1 MTTVTFQV
9 IDGVDKGLVFSELST
24 PITVG
29 REEGNS
35 VRLNDERISRFHA
48 KIQFDQGDMIL
59 TDLDSTNGTRVNGQ
73 LIHVHRLRHG
83 DCVHLG
89 RSVLLFGSLEE
100 IAARETQMAQSSR
113 MPVMA
118 EKLDSSEDLRTVLN
132 KSSINQTDVG
142 TPDFTISDDKQ
153 EVSSNESLKIGRYK
167 FPPLPQK
174 LSPSQAARLSEMLD
188 FLHRTLSA
196 VIPGAQTSEDGTEV
210 TLDFSTWQ
218 KLLQTELLLARYCRA
233 ITDPDQ

>member
-1 MTTVTFQV
+1 MPTVTFQV
-9 IDGVDKGLVFSELST
+9 IDGVDKGLVFNELTT

-59 TDLDSTNGTRVNGQ
+59 TDLESTNGTRVNGQ

-100 IAARETQMAQSSR
+100 IAARETQLNQAAHQAVLS
-113 MPVMA
+113 
-118 EKLDSSEDLRTVLN
+118 EKLDSSEDLRTVMS
-132 KSSINQTDVG
+132 KSG
-142 TPDFTISDDKQ
+142 TQYEQASPDFTITDDKV
-153 EVSSNESLKIGRYK
+153 EVSSNESLKIGKFK

-174 LSPSQAARLSEMLD
+174 LSPSQAARLAEMLD
-188 FLHRTLSA
+188 FLHRSLGSI
-196 VIPGAQTSEDGTEV
+196 IPTAMMSEDGTEV
-210 TLDFSTWQ
+210 HLDFATWQ

>member
-1 MTTVTFQV
+1 MQTVTFHV
-9 IDGVDKGLVFSELST
+9 IDGVDKGLVFSELTT

-89 RSVLLFGSLEE
+89 RSVLLFGSLED
-100 IAARETQMAQSSR
+100 IADRESQMAQSSR
-113 MPVMA
+113 LSVMA
-118 EKLDSSEDLRTVLN
+118 EKVDSSEDLRAAH
-132 KSSINQTDVG
+132 SSQASINQTDIG
-142 TPDFTISDDKQ
+142 TPDFTISDDKP
-153 EVSSNESLKIGRYK
+153 EISSNESLKIGRYK

-188 FLHRTLSA
+188 FLHRSLSA
-196 VIPGAQTSEDGTEV
+196 VIPSAQPSEDGTEV
-210 TLDFSTWQ
+210 TLDFATWQ

-233 ITDPDQ
+233 ITDPE

>member
-1 MTTVTFQV
+1 MATITFQV
-9 IDGVDKGLVFSELST
+9 IDGVDKGLLFSDLST

-59 TDLDSTNGTRVNGQ
+59 TDLESTNGTRVNGQ

-100 IAARETQMAQSSR
+100 IAARETQLAQATHHAALLDK
-113 MPVMA
+113 M
-118 EKLDSSEDLRTVLN
+118 DSSEDLRTVMN
-132 KSSINQTDVG
+132 KSINQTDDG
-142 TPDFTISDDKQ
+142 APDFTIADDKM
-153 EVSSNESLKIGRYK
+153 EVSSNESLKIGRYR

-174 LSPSQAARLSEMLD
+174 LSPSQAARLAEMLD
-188 FLHRTLSA
+188 FLHRSLSG
-196 VIPGAQTSEDGTEV
+196 VIPCAQMTEDGTEV
-210 TLDFSTWQ
+210 HLDFATWQ

-233 ITDPDQ
+233 ITDPDH

>member
-1 MTTVTFQV
+1 MARINFQV
-9 IDGVDKGLVFSELST
+9 IDGVDKGLEFKELST

-29 REEGNS
+29 RDEGNS

-48 KIQFDQGDMIL
+48 KIQHDQGDMIL

-73 LIHVHRLRHG
+73 LVHVHRLRHG

-100 IAARETQMAQSSR
+100 IAARESHMAQAAHQAVFS
-113 MPVMA
+113 
-118 EKLDSSEDLRTVLN
+118 EKLDSSDDLRTVLN
-132 KSSINQTDVG
+132 NSISQTEEG
-142 TPDFTISDDKQ
+142 MPDFTIAEDKL
-153 EVSSNESLKIGRYK
+153 EVSSPDALKIGRYK

-174 LSPSQAARLSEMLD
+174 LTPSQAARLSEMLD
-188 FLHRTLSA
+188 FLHRSLA
-196 VIPGAQTSEDGTEV
+196 NIIPTAQMSEDGTEV
-210 TLDFSTWQ
+210 TLDFGTWQ

-233 ITDPDQ
+233 ITEPDQ

>member
-9 IDGVDKGLVFSELST
+9 IDGVDKGLRFSELTT

-73 LIHVHRLRHG
+73 LIHVHRLRYG

-113 MPVMA
+113 MAVMA